1 MEERFQEAFPGGFT
15 KMPIV
20 VVVVVAYLE
29 ETFPKYAKNSLKS
42 SFGDSKI
49 EAQDLQNRVLRP

>member
-1 MEERFQEAFPGGFT
+1 MEERFQEAFLGGLA
-15 KMPIV
+15 KMPI
-20 VVVVVAYLE
+20 VVVVAYLE
-29 ETFPKYAKNSLKS
+29 ETFPKYAKNSLTS

>member
-1 MEERFQEAFPGGFT
+1 MEERFQEAFLGGFT
-15 KMPIV
+15 KMPI
-20 VVVVVAYLE
+20 VVVVAYLE

>member
-1 MEERFQEAFPGGFT
+1 MEERFQEAFLGGFT
-15 KMPIV
+15 KMPI